1 MKIHARHYL
10 LDGVADHA
18 AMSKGERPQALG
30 QSLQKSFATRWAP
43 VGGTFVLGISLMPP
57 LPKTCPK
64 MVSAPQKGVAFLTED
79 VFEKNFQLRERI
91 PLSTL
96 APARRAAAA
105 SEPKAPHAH

>member
-1 MKIHARHYL
+1 
-10 LDGVADHA
+10 
-18 AMSKGERPQALG
+18 
-30 QSLQKSFATRWAP
+30 
-43 VGGTFVLGISLMPP
+43 MPP
-57 LPKTCPK
+57 LPKACPK

-91 PLSTL
+91 PLSAL